1 MLISTIYI
9 IIEFVILYYSLYS
22 AEADCSSAIQLDET
36 YVKAYHRR
44 ATARMELKQYKE
56 AKEDIEEILT
66 LEPSNKEAKVLLS
79 QINKRLENL
88 KVCIFVVLYIL
99 N

>member
-1 MLISTIYI
+1 M
-9 IIEFVILYYSLYS
+9 YS

-56 AKEDIEEILT
+56 AKKDIEKILT
-66 LEPSNKEAKVLLS
+66 LEPSNKEAKALLS

-88 KVCIFVVLYIL
+88 KVCIFYY
-99 N
+99 

>member
-1 MLISTIYI
+1 MLISIIYI
-9 IIEFVILYYSLYS
+9 IVKCVMLYHSVYS

-56 AKEDIEEILT
+56 AKEDIEKILV
-66 LEPSNKEAKVLLS
+66 LEPSNKEAKVLFS

-88 KVCIFVVLYIL
+88 KVCILYL
-99 N
+99 YFY

>member
-1 MLISTIYI
+1 M
-9 IIEFVILYYSLYS
+9 YS

-56 AKEDIEEILT
+56 AKEDIEKILT
-66 LEPSNKEAKVLLS
+66 LEPSNKEAKALLS

-88 KVCIFVVLYIL
+88 KVCTLLVVCIL